1 MKAAIRDPNPV
12 CVLENEI
19 MYGIEMETDS
29 TTMDPDFVLPY
40 KAKTMRR
47 GDDVTILSFGRGVH
61 LSLLAADE
69 V

>member
-1 MKAAIRDPNPV
+1 
-12 CVLENEI
+12 

-29 TTMDPDFVLPY
+29 TTMDPDFTVPY

-47 GDDVTILSFGRGVH
+47 GDDVTVISFGRGVH